1 VPFEQFMP
9 RPFSIGNVQKFAP
22 LAPGVYGLSNAREW
36 IYIGVSEN
44 IRSSLLEHLE
54 TRSSPLMK
62 RQPTGFVYEV
72 VCPGDEWA
80 RQDRLIQEYEP
91 TCNRSHQA
99 LTGPPEQAPQK
110 E

>member
-9 RPFSIGNVQKFAP
+9 RPFSIDNVQKFAP
-22 LAPGVYGLSNAREW
+22 LAPRVYGLSNAREW

-44 IRSSLLEHLE
+44 IRGSLLEHLE
-54 TRSSPLMK
+54 ARSSQLMK

-72 VCPGDEWA
+72 CPGDECA
-80 RQDRLIQEYEP
+80 RQDLLIQEYEP

-99 LTGPPEQAPQK
+99 LTGPPERASQK

>member
-9 RPFSIGNVQKFAP
+9 RRFSIDNVQRFAP

-44 IRSSLLEHLE
+44 IRGSLLEHLE
-54 TRSSPLMK
+54 ARSSGLMK

-72 VCPGDEWA
+72 CPGYEWA
-80 RQDRLIQEYEP
+80 RQDRLVQEYEP
-91 TCNRSHQA
+91 TCNRSHRA
-99 LTGPPEQAPQK
+99 LEGPPERAPEK

>member
-9 RPFSIGNVQKFAP
+9 RPFSIDNVQKFAP
-22 LAPGVYGLSNAREW
+22 RARGVYGLSNAREW

-44 IRSSLLEHLE
+44 IRGSLLEHLE
-54 TRSSPLMK
+54 ARSSQLMK

-72 VCPGDEWA
+72 CPGDECA

-99 LTGPPEQAPQK
+99 LTGPPERAPQK

>member
-1 VPFEQFMP
+1 MPFEQFMP

-22 LAPGVYGLSNAREW
+22 PAPGVYGLSNAREW
-36 IYIGVSEN
+36 IYIGVSGN
-44 IRSSLLEHLE
+44 IRGSLLEHLE
-54 TRSSPLMK
+54 ARSSQLMK

-72 VCPGDEWA
+72 CPGDECA

-91 TCNRSHQA
+91 TCNRTHGA
-99 LTGPPEQAPQK
+99 LTGPPERAPQK

>member
-1 VPFEQFMP
+1 MPFEQFMP
-9 RPFSIGNVQKFAP
+9 RPFSINNVQKFAP

-44 IRSSLLEHLE
+44 IRGSLLEHLE
-54 TRSSPLMK
+54 GRSSRLMK

-72 VCPGDEWA
+72 CAGDEWA

-91 TCNRSHQA
+91 TCNRSHQG
-99 LTGPPEQAPQK
+99 LTGPPERVPEK

>member
-9 RPFSIGNVQKFAP
+9 RPFSINNVQTFAP

-44 IRSSLLEHLE
+44 IRGSLLEHLE
-54 TRSSPLMK
+54 ARSSRLMK

-72 VCPGDEWA
+72 CLGDECV

-91 TCNRSHQA
+91 TCNRSHRG
-99 LTGPPEQAPQK
+99 LTGPPERVPEK

>member
-1 VPFEQFMP
+1 MPFEQFMP
-9 RPFSIGNVQKFAP
+9 RPFSIGNVQRFAP
-22 LAPGVYGLSNAREW
+22 PAPGVYGLSNAREW

-44 IRSSLLEHLE
+44 IRGSLLEHLE
-54 TRSSPLMK
+54 ARSSQLMK

-72 VCPGDEWA
+72 CRGDECA

-91 TCNRSHQA
+91 TCNRSHWA
-99 LTGPPEQAPQK
+99 LTRPPERAPQK